1 MWSPNV
7 PLLYLQELRKE
18 QKYLLSIEDRYSDPS
33 GTARNYRRAMIRA
46 IDRAIKAIRSNA
58 RKPFPWMSALRYLL
72 LTAAMAAISAMF
84 IYAAS

>member
-1 MWSPNV
+1 MTINS
-7 PLLYLQELRKE
+7 
-18 QKYLLSIEDRYSDPS
+18 
-33 GTARNYRRAMIRA
+33 
-46 IDRAIKAIRSNA
+46 AIKAIRSNA